1 MKTLYEIGIVFR
13 GFILVN
19 HIFKKLP
26 TQLER
31 HKKEAD
37 KDLRGAFISAISTF
51 AQSFFKSSSLEYL
64 ESDNVLFIFKM
75 SEVKSS
81 DSQMKEPII
90 MYGLSEKKKKNSD
103 KIVKKILEK
112 IEPILELFIQ
122 KFNGVDFSEIDQF
135 KKFKNE
141 LIEFFEK

>member
-26 TQLER
+26 PQLER

-103 KIVKKILEK
+103 KIVKKFLEK

>member
-19 HIFKKLP
+19 YILKELP
-26 TQLER
+26 EQLER
-31 HKKEAD
+31 HKKEKN

-75 SEVKSS
+75 SEVRSS
-81 DSQMKEPII
+81 DSSMKEPLI
-90 MYGLSEKKKKNSD
+90 MYGLCEKKKKIRIKS
-103 KIVKKILEK
+103 
-112 IEPILELFIQ
+112 
-122 KFNGVDFSEIDQF
+122 
-135 KKFKNE
+135 
-141 LIEFFEK
+141 